1 MEQEKLTIIEAA
13 RIIENDSDKKYECQA
28 GMIIGKC
35 EEGKLCFLNKQL
47 EVTKEVD
54 TIDLINDN
62 NEWTEVDN
70 SAPLSEVLE
79 TDKKVRFEHKIL
91 SWWTKESEI
100 EKSSDITK
108 NSYVD
113 GNFLTIDDMLLILG
127 MYLDASR
134 LRVVL
139 KEGKWFIED

>member
-1 MEQEKLTIIEAA
+1 
-13 RIIENDSDKKYECQA
+13 
-28 GMIIGKC
+28 MIIGKC